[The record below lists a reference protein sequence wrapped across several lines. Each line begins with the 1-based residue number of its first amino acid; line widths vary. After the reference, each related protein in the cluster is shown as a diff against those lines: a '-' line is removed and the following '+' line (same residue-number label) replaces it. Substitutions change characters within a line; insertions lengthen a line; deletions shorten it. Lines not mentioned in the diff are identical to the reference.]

1 VVAVLPE
8 AEPLVRRYRME
19 PQQGAFR
26 WYRSPGAEEA
36 LVVSG
41 IGNLAAASA
50 ASFLHAKTGEYPA
63 AVWLNVGSAGHRDRP
78 PGDLVV
84 AHTVTDAASG
94 DRFYPTR
101 LDGPDLHPVEVRT
114 VVRAERAFDSDA
126 VYDMEAYGFLAAA
139 RRFSTSELV
148 QSIKIV
154 SDNAG
159 STIAAW
165 SWTRVRSLVESRAE
179 EVARAAER
187 YREIAREL
195 EPLCREEAAT
205 RELVEAYRSR
215 TRFTTSEARR
225 LKSLLLRLRV
235 LDPEASRDGQG
246 ITAPEILEKLELRIR
261 SLAAES

>member
-1 VVAVLPE
+1 
-8 AEPLVRRYRME
+8 
-19 PQQGAFR
+19 
-26 WYRSPGAEEA
+26 
-36 LVVSG
+36 
-41 IGNLAAASA
+41 
-50 ASFLHAKTGEYPA
+50 
-63 AVWLNVGSAGHRDRP
+63 
-78 PGDLVV
+78 
-84 AHTVTDAASG
+84 
-94 DRFYPTR
+94 
-101 LDGPDLHPVEVRT
+101 
-114 VVRAERAFDSDA
+114 
-126 VYDMEAYGFLAAA
+126 
-139 RRFSTSELV
+139 
-148 QSIKIV
+148 
-154 SDNAG
+154 
-159 STIAAW
+159 
-165 SWTRVRSLVESRAE
+165 VRSLVESRAE